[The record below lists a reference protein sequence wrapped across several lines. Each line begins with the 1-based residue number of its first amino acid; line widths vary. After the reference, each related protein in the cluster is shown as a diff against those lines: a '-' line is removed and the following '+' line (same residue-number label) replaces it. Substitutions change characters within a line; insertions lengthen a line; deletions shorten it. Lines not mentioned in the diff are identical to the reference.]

1 MKNKKIL
8 KVVSVMIFS
17 TCLVILAPS
26 QVTFADENV
35 QQQSESKEVTTQTLY
50 WQCVEQDTGKV
61 LKTIK
66 ADTVR

>member
-17 TCLVILAPS
+17 TYLVILVPS

-35 QQQSESKEVTTQTLY
+35 QQQSESK
-50 WQCVEQDTGKV
+50 K
-61 LKTIK
+61 
-66 ADTVR
+66 